1 MGLKFDG
8 IGASAGA
15 GVDEGVRSAET
26 AVMSLR
32 DLSDNAAP
40 RTQARGVSHNRSV
53 FHGSSFIPFHS

>member
-15 GVDEGVRSAET
+15 GIDEGMRSAET
-26 AVMSLR
+26 AIMRLC

-40 RTQARGVSHNRSV
+40 RTQARRVSHNRSV
-53 FHGSSFIPFHS
+53 FHGSSFIAFHA